1 MIAPIFYDLPN
12 DVIVI
17 SSLFFECLTS
27 SFLALNGFSSLALFC
42 RRHEKAEKDCH
53 IVYLDGPPSYN
64 KVETMWFPFGIPANN
79 DTRGK
84 TAGYFNCPSW
94 NISIN
99 DSTALLSNFD
109 CPAESL
115 NPWQYKKSWTF
126 VGLLKKMS
134 FLQHF
139 VSIPTS
145 VRSFLFCQVFF
156 GLKLYWRT
164 KFQSYCWAPVR
175 RNAER
180 KPYGLDIRQDLFL
193 VQYGILLL

>member
-64 KVETMWFPFGIPANN
+64 KVETMWFPSGIPANN
-79 DTRGK
+79 DTRHK

-94 NISIN
+94 NISIK

-109 CPAESL
+109 CPTESL
-115 NPWQYKKSWTF
+115 NPWQYKKGCWTF
-126 VGLLKKMS
+126 VGMLRKSLFSSILSASQQACGLSCFVKS
-134 FLQHF
+134 FL
-139 VSIPTS
+139 V
-145 VRSFLFCQVFF
+145 
-156 GLKLYWRT
+156 
-164 KFQSYCWAPVR
+164 
-175 RNAER
+175 
-180 KPYGLDIRQDLFL
+180 
-193 VQYGILLL
+193 